1 MENQIGSKYNAALTT
16 TQIAKLVREDI
27 KAAVKGGELPK
38 ARYSVR
44 TSYYSMGSSLN
55 ITIKDVLFNL
65 LNEARVLNENHLPE
79 CFNPKYTPKAEEVL
93 KKLQAILDTY
103 NRKRIDSQ
111 QDVYNVKFSGWV
123 QFDSDIEN
131 SERDII
137 TLRASALKW
146 DSAKPSANCHSGG
159 PVSSSDPK

>member
-1 MENQIGSKYNAALTT
+1 MQNQIGSKYNPDLTT

-55 ITIKDVLFNL
+55 VTVKAVPFSV

-79 CFNPKYTPKAEEVL
+79 CSNPKHTPEAQKVL
-93 KKLQAILDTY
+93 DQIRAILDLY
-103 NRKRIDSQ
+103 NRKNIDSQ
-111 QDVYNVKFSGWV
+111 QDVYNVKFSGFV
-123 QFDSDIEN
+123 QFDSNIEN
-131 SERDII
+131 EERAGIR
-137 TLRASALKW
+137 LRASILKA
-146 DSAKPSANCHSGG
+146 SRAPGLGKNSTGESVAS
-159 PVSSSDPK
+159 